1 MKPPSADY
9 LISKQIQHD
18 NRGGITHL
26 QILVCRLYMVMQYPS
41 VKPVN
46 DGSDILKLR
55 HNKFTNIMDDGH
67 TGILS
72 NIEKIPLGQAAS
84 LLC

>member
-1 MKPPSADY
+1 MAM
-9 LISKQIQHD
+9 QH
-18 NRGGITHL
+18 H
-26 QILVCRLYMVMQYPS
+26 S

-46 DGSDILKLR
+46 DGSDILRLR

-72 NIEKIPLGQAAS
+72 NIEKFPFGQATS